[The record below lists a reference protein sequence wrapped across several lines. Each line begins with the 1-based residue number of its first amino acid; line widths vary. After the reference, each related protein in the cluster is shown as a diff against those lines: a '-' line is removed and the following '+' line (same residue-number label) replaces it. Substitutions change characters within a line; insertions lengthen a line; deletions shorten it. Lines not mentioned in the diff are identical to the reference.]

1 MQAIKDLQAENR
13 RLAAQY
19 TDLVTYTQDVGNNCK
34 SILQDLKE
42 EGNRI
47 KFTNQVQETINDT
60 LKNLIQSLT
69 QLLGTTEE
77 VQVFQTFN
85 YPNTADRKRR
95 TGL

>member
-13 RLAAQY
+13 RLTAQY
-19 TDLVTYTQDVGNNCK
+19 TDLVTHTQDVGNTCK

-60 LKNLIQSLT
+60 LKNLIQSLI
-69 QLLGTTEE
+69 QLLGTNEE

-85 YPNTADRKRR
+85 
-95 TGL
+95 